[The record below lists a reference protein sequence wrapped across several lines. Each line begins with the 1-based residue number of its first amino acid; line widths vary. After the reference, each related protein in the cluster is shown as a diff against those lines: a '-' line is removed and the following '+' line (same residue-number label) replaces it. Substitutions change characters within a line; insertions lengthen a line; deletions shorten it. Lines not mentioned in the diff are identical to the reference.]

1 MREANLFKKIVF
13 IAIML
18 VSQLLFARTVSAVQ
32 EMDLYDE
39 GAALI
44 SMDLKDA
51 SIKDVLKVLSMQSG
65 KNFIASE
72 AVADRKLTLYF
83 DKVPLQ
89 DVMDKLFKANNL
101 SYELTQ
107 DNNIIIVKDWGKP
120 SIETETRVFYLKHA
134 TVSSSSLKEEM
145 SNNLSGEAE
154 VISATGES
162 SSSSSSSSSG
172 QNGKWKS
179 ESEAGIT
186 SVIKKILSKDGT
198 IIEDFRTNSLIVT
211 DIPTKMEVIAK
222 VIASLDVPVAQVML
236 EVEML
241 DVSKNVV
248 DQMGF
253 KYGQTPLEISVK
265 GAKASL
271 GAPYG
276 SWAKVFQNQ
285 VLPADAEGSYG
296 EISINPN
303 GYTIQL
309 DWLRTQTDTK
319 FLARPRIL
327 TLNNETAEIKIT
339 TNEAIGVKVSTQ
351 TVGSTGNQT
360 AEAERFE
367 TGVFLRVT
375 PQIDQDTGEITMFI
389 YPSVSEASSNKV
401 TFSAG
406 DSGSYS
412 FVNPE
417 TRSTKATVRVKDGE
431 TVVLGGL
438 IRHQTTNVE
447 TKLPVL
453 GDLPLVGGLFRHKDT
468 DPGMERELLVF
479 ITPRIMKNP
488 NTDVPRT
495 DKKLVLPQ
503 REQALISNATRQQSI
518 GNYLSNFER
527 QR

>member
-1 MREANLFKKIVF
+1 MKVANLSKMF
-13 IAIML
+13 ALIMVITL
-18 VSQLLFARTVSAVQ
+18 CLFFQRICSA
-32 EMDLYDE
+32 EELDLYDE
-39 GAALI
+39 SVPHI

-72 AVADRKLTLYF
+72 SVADRKMTLYF

-89 DVMDKLFKANNL
+89 DVLDKLFKANNL
-101 SYELTQ
+101 TYEMNQ
-107 DNNIIIVKDWGKP
+107 ENNIIIVKDWGKP
-120 SIETETRVFYLKHA
+120 GLETETRVFILKHA

-145 SNNLSGEAE
+145 ANNVVGEAD

-162 SSSSSSSSSG
+162 SSSSAGG
-172 QNGKWKS
+172 QSGKWKS
-179 ESEAGIT
+179 EPEAGIT
-186 SVIKKILSKDGT
+186 SVIKKILSKDGS

-211 DIPTKMEVIAK
+211 DVPTKMEVIAR
-222 VIASLDVPVAQVML
+222 VIASLDVPIAQVMM

-248 DQMGF
+248 DLMGF
-253 KYGQTPLEISVK
+253 KYGRTPLEISVK
-265 GAKASL
+265 GAKATL
-271 GAPYG
+271 GAPYA

-285 VLPADAEGSYG
+285 EIPATPEGSYG

-303 GYTIQL
+303 GYSVQL

-375 PQIDQDTGEITMFI
+375 PQIDQETGDITMFI

-406 DSGSYS
+406 SAGETYS

-417 TRSTKATVRVKDGE
+417 TRSTKTTVRIKDGE

-438 IRHQTTNVE
+438 IRHQTSNVI

-453 GDLPLVGGLFRHKDT
+453 GDIPLIGGLFRHKNT
-468 DPGMERELLVF
+468 NPSMERELLVF
-479 ITPRIMKNP
+479 ITPHIIKDANTQIRQADKRI
-488 NTDVPRT
+488 
-495 DKKLVLPQ
+495 VLPQ
-503 REQALISNATRQQSI
+503 REQAIISSASRQQSI
-518 GNYLSNFER
+518 RNYLSNFER